1 VLPRHWD
8 GRRLLRFLTGLAML
22 ALAFTVHM
30 TPPAPSPPS
39 LPAALPAAAPAA
51 LPAAAPAALPAAA
64 PASSTV
70 TPPSSTVTEE
80 PVASLPALPIETPL
94 AISSAVVLPLVA
106 GFALRVR
113 AERAP
118 PLA

>member
-1 VLPRHWD
+1 VLPRDWD

-22 ALAFTVHM
+22 ALAFTVHA
-30 TPPAPSPPS
+30 TPPAP
-39 LPAALPAAAPAA
+39 ALPAAQ
-51 LPAAAPAALPAAA
+51 PAAAV
-64 PASSTV
+64 ASAVSTV
-70 TPPSSTVTEE
+70 ATTPSATADE
-80 PVASLPALPIETPL
+80 LPALPPPPRETPL
-94 AISSAVVLPLVA
+94 YVSSAIILLLIT

>member
-8 GRRLLRFLTGLAML
+8 GRRLLRFLTGLAMI
-22 ALAFTVHM
+22 ALAFTVHV
-30 TPPAPSPPS
+30 TPPAPASAVPAPV
-39 LPAALPAAAPAA
+39 PAAVPVSAAFAAPVPASEPAVAAPAA
-51 LPAAAPAALPAAA
+51 LPPQEAPLY
-64 PASSTV
+64 
-70 TPPSSTVTEE
+70 
-80 PVASLPALPIETPL
+80 LG
-94 AISSAVVLPLVA
+94 SAVILLLIT

>member
-1 VLPRHWD
+1 MTAVTRVLPRHWD

-39 LPAALPAAAPAA
+39 LPAA

>member
-1 VLPRHWD
+1 LVHVTAVTRVLPRFWD

-22 ALAFTVHM
+22 TLAFTVHV
-30 TPPAPSPPS
+30 TPPAP
-39 LPAALPAAAPAA
+39 ALPAAPAAAVATSPAAPAHTAAQPAAQPGPVLAA
-51 LPAAAPAALPAAA
+51 LP
-64 PASSTV
+64 
-70 TPPSSTVTEE
+70 
-80 PVASLPALPIETPL
+80 PVETPL
-94 AISSAVVLPLVA
+94 VISAAVTLLLIA